1 MPELSIVIPVYNEE
15 SVLHELLTRLSAVTE
30 ALGVSWEIIFV
41 DDGSTDRT
49 AEIIKTRATADLRIK
64 LICLSRN
71 FGHQAA
77 VSAGLEHATGS
88 AVVVMDG
95 DLQDPPEIIPEM
107 YALYRKGN
115 DVVYAVRKARK
126 EGLLKR
132 FCYYLFYRIA
142 HKTGEQVS
150 LPLDAG
156 DFSLMARRIVERI
169 NRFPE
174 RGRYMRG
181 LRSWVGFRQ
190 VGLPYER
197 DERRGGVS
205 KYGVFKLFRLAYDCF
220 FGFTRLPLLI
230 INVLGFAFSVLSCL
244 GIVVIFFLRLFTR
257 MYIPGFASTAILI
270 LFTGGVQLF
279 MLGIVGEY
287 MKRLYDE
294 VRQRPLY
301 LVDEKINLGHE
312 D

>member
-1 MPELSIVIPVYNEE
+1 MPDLSIVIPVYNEE
-15 SVLHELLTRLSAVTE
+15 SVLHELLARLCIVTE
-30 ALGVSWEIIFV
+30 ALGVSPEIIFV

-49 AEIIKTRATADLRIK
+49 AEIIKTRATADRRIK
-64 LICLSRN
+64 LVCLSRN

-77 VSAGLEHATGS
+77 VSAGLEHARGT

-95 DLQDPPEIIPEM
+95 DLQDPPEIIPKM
-107 YALYRKGN
+107 YALYQRGN
-115 DVVYAVRKARK
+115 DVVYAIRKARK
-126 EGLLKR
+126 EGLVKR
-132 FCYYLFYRIA
+132 FSYYLFYRIA
-142 HKTGEQVS
+142 QKTGEHIF

-156 DFSLMARRIVERI
+156 DFSLMARHVVDHI

-190 VGLPYER
+190 VGLPYQR
-197 DERRGGVS
+197 DERYSGVS
-205 KYGVFKLFRLAYDCF
+205 KYSVFKLFRLAYDCF
-220 FGFTRLPLLI
+220 FGFTRLPLLV
-230 INVLGFAFSVLSCL
+230 INVLGFVFSAISCL
-244 GIVVIFFLRLFTR
+244 GIIIIFILRLFTSI
-257 MYIPGFASTAILI
+257 YIPGFASTAILI

-279 MLGIVGEY
+279 MLGIIGEY

-301 LVDEKINLGHE
+301 LVDKKINFDHE
-312 D
+312 N